1 MKPKSHLLRNL
12 VFGILIIIFVW
23 YIFSHHEEFSKFI
36 EALRQGS
43 WLWLVVAGIT
53 QALYYTVYTFMTKS
67 AFKTVHLHRKFIELV
82 PLVFG
87 SLFVNVLAPTGGQ
100 SGTILYADD
109 AARRKES
116 SPKAIIASVITT
128 IVGYM
133 AFSSILVFSL
143 VYLKRAGLLNN
154 YEIIGSI
161 IFIFPT
167 IIPGI
172 LIFTS
177 YRFPKFTLKV
187 TNWVYRLVKSFTKL
201 IHRPSKISPAW
212 PTNIARELT
221 EAAHLVRGNKKQ
233 LIITLFIALIAHA
246 VSIVSLFVIFLAF
259 DYKIHYGALIAG
271 YAFGEVARVISPQPE
286 GIGVVEVV
294 MVVIFTS
301 FGVPPIQATAIS
313 IVFRGLNFWAPLGL
327 GFALLK
333 TTKSFSGK
341 SA

>member
-1 MKPKSHLLRNL
+1 MKSKSHLFRNI
-12 VFGILIIIFVW
+12 VFGILIIIFIW
-23 YIFSHHEEFSKFI
+23 YIFSHHKEFNDFV

-43 WLWLVVAGIT
+43 WLWLVVAGAT
-53 QALYYTVYTFMTKS
+53 QALYYAVCTLMTKS
-67 AFKTVHLHRKFIELV
+67 AFKTVHLHRSFLELI

-116 SPKAIIASVITT
+116 SPKAIIASVIAT

-133 AFSSILVFSL
+133 AFSFILVFSL
-143 VYLKRAGLLNN
+143 IYLQRAGLLNS
-154 YEIIGSI
+154 YEIFGSI
-161 IFIFPT
+161 IFVFPT

-177 YRFPKFTLKV
+177 YRYPKLTLRI

-201 IHRPSKISPAW
+201 IRRPSKISSDWAA
-212 PTNIARELT
+212 TIAQELS
-221 EAAHLVRGNKKQ
+221 EAAHLVRGNKKH
-233 LIITLFIALIAHA
+233 LFITFLIALVAHA
-246 VSIVSLFVIFLAF
+246 VSIISLFVIFLAF

-341 SA
+341 A